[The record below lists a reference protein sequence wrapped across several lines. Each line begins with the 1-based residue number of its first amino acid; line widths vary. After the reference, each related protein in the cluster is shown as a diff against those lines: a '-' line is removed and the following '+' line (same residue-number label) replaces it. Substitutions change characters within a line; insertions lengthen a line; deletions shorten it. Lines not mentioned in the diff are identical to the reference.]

1 MMPLEVSL
9 KTGFN
14 EVEMSS
20 YNHDLS
26 VIVSFRD

>member
-14 EVEMSS
+14 EVDMSP

-26 VIVSFRD
+26 AIVSF